1 MIPVQ
6 VHQFVSSPK
15 MMRVVSN
22 TSEVEA
28 DGADVEED
36 WIGDYVEQ
44 DHDIGE

>member
-6 VHQFVSSPK
+6 VHQFVSSPE
-15 MMRVVSN
+15 MMRVDSN
-22 TSEVEA
+22 TSEVEVDDA
-28 DGADVEED
+28 DLQED

>member
-6 VHQFVSSPK
+6 VHQFVSSPE
-15 MMRVVSN
+15 MVCVVSN
-22 TSEVEA
+22 TSEVEVDDA
-28 DGADVEED
+28 DLQED